1 MAKPVTFSTEFQA
14 TVDRARALARESG
27 EWHDTPAGHCELE
40 LGDEVRAA
48 IKDWLD
54 SGDYDRI
61 VAQIVANDPELAT
74 Q

>member
-14 TVDRARALARESG
+14 TVDRARESG
-27 EWHDTPAGHCELE
+27 ELHDTPAGRCELE

-74 Q
+74 E